1 MIEIET
7 ALYTTSE
14 FGRMMQRWM
23 RLTIE
28 ADNTGSVDAKQ
39 ALNQAAR
46 PSSSSM

>member
-1 MIEIET
+1 MIAIET

-14 FGRMMQRWM
+14 FGPMMQRQM
-23 RLTIE
+23 RLTI
-28 ADNTGSVDAKQ
+28 ASDDTGSPDAKQ